1 MKLLFICTHNRCR
14 SILAEAITNH
24 LSAGRIT
31 AASAGSSPQGKV
43 HPLSLKYL
51 AERRIDV
58 NGLQSQSWDEH
69 SSFSPDAIVTMCDKA
84 AQESCPVWF
93 DHSVQVDWSIAD
105 PSSITNDGVSQ
116 DESFRHT
123 IGIIEQRI
131 RRLLDQDL
139 AGLQGPALKQQ
150 LNDIALEIA

>member
-24 LSAGRIT
+24 LSAGRII
-31 AASAGSSPQGKV
+31 AVSAGSSPQAEV

-51 AERRIDV
+51 AERNIKIK
-58 NGLQSQSWDEH
+58 GLRSQSWNEH
-69 SSFSPDAIVTMCDKA
+69 SSFSPDAIITMCDKA

-93 DHSVQVDWSIAD
+93 DHSVQVDWSITD
-105 PSSITNDGVSQ
+105 PSSSTNHGVSQ

-123 IGIIEQRI
+123 IGIIEQRV

-139 AGLQGPALKQQ
+139 AHLQGAALKQQ
-150 LNDIALEIA
+150 LNNIALEIA